1 MKITAKAPCRVDI
14 AGGTIDIWPLYL
26 FHTSPVT
33 VNFAVDRYTSCV
45 LETRADARITLRS
58 RDLNAHEEFESIA
71 ALRAAKRYKLPLAA
85 CVARYFAP
93 DTGLDLVTDSQAPAG
108 AGISGS
114 SALIIALSAAF
125 NKLTNAGHKLE
136 KLREIAQ
143 NIEAQIV
150 RVPTG
155 CQDYYPA
162 MYGGASAIELTEA
175 GIVRRALAVD
185 LDDLNERVVL
195 AYTGAPRNSGI
206 NNWEV
211 FKAHLDGDRAVHRN
225 FDHIAEIARA
235 MRQALEKP
243 DWDEAARLLR
253 QEWTNRKKNAPGI
266 TTPLIDRLV
275 EVTRRAGAVGAKA
288 CGAGGG
294 GCVFFLVERGAKSR
308 VSEAIEKE
316 GATVLPVR
324 VAPRGVVVSRA

>member
-1 MKITAKAPCRVDI
+1 MKITAKAACRVDM
-14 AGGTIDIWPLYL
+14 AGGTLDIWPLYL
-26 FHTSPVT
+26 FHAAPVT
-33 VNFAVDRYTSCV
+33 VNFAVDRYASCV

-58 RDLNAHEEFESIA
+58 RDLNGQEEFESLA

-85 CVARYFAP
+85 YVVRYFAP
-93 DTGLDLVTDSQAPAG
+93 ATGLDLVTDSEAPAG

-114 SALIIALSAAF
+114 STLIIALSAAF
-125 NKLTNAGHKLE
+125 NKLTGAGHGLE

-143 NIEAQIV
+143 NIEAQII

-162 MYGGASAIELTEA
+162 LYGGVNAIELTEA
-175 GIVRRALAVD
+175 GVVRKPVAVD
-185 LDDLNERVVL
+185 PEELNERVVL
-195 AYTGAPRNSGI
+195 AYTGVPRNSGI

-211 FKAHLDGDRAVHRN
+211 MKAHIDGNRAVDRN
-225 FDHIAEIARA
+225 FDRIAQIARA

-243 DWDEAARLLR
+243 DWDEVARLLR
-253 QEWTNRKKNAPGI
+253 QEWSNRKKNAPGI

-275 EVTRRAGAVGAKA
+275 AVTRRSGAVGAKA

-308 VSEAIEKE
+308 VSQAIQRE

-324 VAPRGVVVSRA
+324 VALGGVSTG